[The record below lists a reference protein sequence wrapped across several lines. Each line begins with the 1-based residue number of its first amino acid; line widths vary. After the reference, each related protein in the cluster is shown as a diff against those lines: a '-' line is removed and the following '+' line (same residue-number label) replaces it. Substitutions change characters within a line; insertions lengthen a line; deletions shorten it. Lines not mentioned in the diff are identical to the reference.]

1 MLNFKNKNIKK
12 GQVFLIS
19 VLVLS
24 AVFVLGV
31 ILITLYIRELKF
43 SRESINS
50 TKAFYA
56 ADAAM
61 EWAMY
66 EVFQQTSIQGPNNS
80 SVDCLNLSNQSSC
93 SGHFTDETTL
103 YQIRDICHPGSDDSD
118 GPCQIEDQDCQGLEN
133 ITNCRLRTGG
143 KSGNTARSQELNISQ

>member
-66 EVFQQTSIQGPNNS
+66 EVFQQTSIQGPNNPS
-80 SVDCLNLSNQSSC
+80 RDCLNSQSLC
-93 SGHFTDETTL
+93 F
-103 YQIRDICHPGSDDSD
+103 GSFADNTSYKIINISR
-118 GPCQIEDQDCQGLEN
+118 GPSPCINNILGCQ
-133 ITNCRLRTGG
+133 LRTGG